1 MLHQNTVNMLV
12 CIQDRM
18 KDDEYTQSLLKIII
32 ISTKLN
38 FGYLTEI
45 TYKIIIKSETITVI

>member
-45 TYKIIIKSETITVI
+45 TNKIIIKSETITVI